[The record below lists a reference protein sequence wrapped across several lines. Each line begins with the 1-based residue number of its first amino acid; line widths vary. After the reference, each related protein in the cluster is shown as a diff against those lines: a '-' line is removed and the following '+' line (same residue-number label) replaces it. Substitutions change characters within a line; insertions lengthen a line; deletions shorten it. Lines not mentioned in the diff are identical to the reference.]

1 MLRTGYHRA
10 MSWRILS
17 MFALVLAFLTPAIS
31 AQAEGFLVGL
41 RLPPTTAEAAALEA
55 AQAAI
60 AQEVQALGGEVKY
73 RYRLIPTVLV
83 DLPAEAAAQLMGSP
97 AVSYVEPDGQ
107 VGIPE
112 PEGAEP
118 ERIELSFEWLP
129 WGVERIGADKVHHP
143 PKARTAWAALALFG
157 SLLTSLRLRRRGRAL
172 LLLAMLLSTLSLTGC
187 GLIYIRV
194 QPATVGFM
202 GEGVRVAL
210 LDSGIDM
217 DHLDL
222 RKNYRGGYDFVND
235 DPEPRDDNGHG
246 TEVAGVLAARENG
259 FGLIGVAPRAELW
272 AVKVLDETAHGQIS
286 DLVRGLEWAVE
297 HGMQIVNMS
306 LGVTEDYKTLRE
318 AVRAAW
324 EAGLLLVA
332 PSGNDSGRVLYP
344 AAYPEVIA
352 VSATDKHDRLAWF
365 SNTGPE
371 VELTAPGVEIP
382 TTSLGNRYTLANGTS
397 FAAPHVA
404 GVAALLISAGVEG
417 NEALRARLDGTAQD
431 LGLEVTAQGYGLVD
445 AVSAVFGR

>member
-1 MLRTGYHRA
+1 MLA
-10 MSWRILS
+10 
-17 MFALVLAFLTPAIS
+17 FALLILIALPV
-31 AQAEGFLVGL
+31 QAEDFLVGL
-41 RLPPTTAEAAALEA
+41 RLPLGLEAAALEV
-55 AQAAI
+55 AQAAV
-60 AQEVQALGGEVKY
+60 AQEVEALGGEMEY
-73 RYRLIPTVLV
+73 RYKLIPVVLV
-83 DLPAEAAAQLMGSP
+83 DLPPEAAAQLLEKPG
-97 AVSYVEPDGQ
+97 VSYVEPDGE
-107 VGIPE
+107 VAIPE
-112 PEGAEP
+112 PEAAEP

-129 WGVERIGADKVHHP
+129 WGVERIGADRVHHP
-143 PKARTAWAALALFG
+143 PHPPRTAWLMTAFG
-157 SLLTSLRLRRRGRAL
+157 FLSFSLVSLRRRGRVL
-172 LLLAMLLSTLSLTGC
+172 LPLLLAVLLSLSTLALTGC

-194 QPATVGFM
+194 HPATVGFM
-202 GEGVRVAL
+202 GEGVKIAL

-217 DHLDL
+217 DHFDL
-222 RKNYRGGYDFVND
+222 KKNYRGGYDFVNE
-235 DPEPRDDNGHG
+235 DPDPRDDNGHG

-272 AVKVLDETAHGQIS
+272 AVKVLDATAHGAIS

-297 HGMQIVNMS
+297 HGMEIVNMS

-332 PSGNDSGRVLYP
+332 PSGNDSGKVLYP

-352 VSATDKHDRLAWF
+352 VTATDEDDNLAWF

-371 VELTAPGVEIP
+371 VELAAPGVEIP
-382 TTSLGNRYTLANGTS
+382 TTSLGGRYILATGTS

-417 NEALRARLDGTAQD
+417 NEALRARLDNTAQD

-445 AVSAVFGR
+445 AVRAVFGH